1 MECAGEKIS
10 QCLFCALIY
19 ACEWKAKRNLRDKSD
34 FMQKK
39 TTKAIFHSKW
49 NVCWMQALRPEFKS
63 FFHKSFCKTD
73 YSIISMPRTHKYKWI
88 LQFYNQC
95 SHGHTHTYRMAYGA
109 RSFIRL
115 YRISVESFAEPTLHA
130 AIFPAPIVVAM
141 CSTKNHEKERKNEF
155 EINTQ
160 WSLLLRFV
168 RASDW
173 KMCVI
178 YHVAVSAK

>member
-1 MECAGEKIS
+1 MRANENRNETWEINPILC
-10 QCLFCALIY
+10 
-19 ACEWKAKRNLRDKSD
+19 KRNKPKPFSIRNEMSAECKHCGPNLNHFSINHFAKQIIQLYQCHVRINIS
-34 FMQKK
+34 
-39 TTKAIFHSKW
+39 
-49 NVCWMQALRPEFKS
+49 EFCNFTISAHTGKHTHIHIPS
-63 FFHKSFCKTD
+63 GIRGAFI
-73 YSIISMPRTHKYKWI
+73 YSIISNLCWEFCR
-88 LQFYNQC
+88 
-95 SHGHTHTYRMAYGA
+95 AYTA
-109 RSFIRL
+109 CR
-115 YRISVESFAEPTLHA
+115 

-141 CSTKNHEKERKNEF
+141 CSTKNQEKERKNEF